1 MEELGRTLVTLG
13 GIFLL
18 GLATDAIGR
27 RAGVPRVTLL
37 LAFGFA
43 IGPGGL
49 DWIPAFERRWF
60 PLTAHV
66 ALAMVG
72 FLLGTR

>member
-1 MEELGRTLVTLG
+1 VEELSRTLITLG

-37 LAFGFA
+37 LAFGFV

-49 DWIPAFERRWF
+49 DWIP
-60 PLTAHV
+60 
-66 ALAMVG
+66 G
-72 FLLGTR
+72 FDQRDDEKADINP